1 MKKIFVILIT
11 LCLVGCSNNNISKD
25 AVLTYEDAVKL
36 IDKGAIIVD
45 VRTEREYNERHI
57 ENALLIPLDTI
68 NEGVLEEKI
77 RDKDSYIIVYCKSG
91 SRSKKAQEELNNLG
105 YTNVYNLGS
114 IDNYQK

>member
-25 AVLTYEDAVKL
+25 AVLTYEDAVEL

-45 VRTEREYNERHI
+45 VRTDAEYDERHI

-68 NEGVLEEKI
+68 SEDVLEEKI

>member
-45 VRTEREYNERHI
+45 VRTDAEYDERHI

-68 NEGVLEEKI
+68 SEDVLEEKI